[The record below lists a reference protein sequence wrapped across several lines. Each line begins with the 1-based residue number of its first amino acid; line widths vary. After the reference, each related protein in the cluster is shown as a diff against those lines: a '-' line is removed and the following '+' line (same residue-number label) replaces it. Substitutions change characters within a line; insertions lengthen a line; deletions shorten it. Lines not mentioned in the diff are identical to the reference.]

1 MNRMH
6 IIAGSPQ
13 NAYSS
18 IQNPKSEITPM
29 PYRLIAID
37 LDGTLIDAAHR
48 PGPGSA
54 GAIAACEARGAR
66 VVLATGRSF
75 ASAAPYIRA
84 LGMRPPHITL
94 NGAIMAEPD
103 AGRFTVRAT
112 LTTEQLALALDLL
125 DAHGIAHIVY
135 GAAGIYA
142 VPGTPHLDLLGPY
155 GEAPA
160 VFCAPAELR
169 AVPAPL
175 KVLAFLDTGTLDQEL
190 AAAAGER
197 VATIRSGAAFF
208 EFVPPGVSKGEALSE
223 LMAYYGVSRDEVL
236 AIGDGENDLSMFAV
250 AGMSVAMADAPAAVR
265 ARAHTLTGTCAEG
278 GVAEALRRFVLCQ
291 GIAC

>member
-1 MNRMH
+1 
-6 IIAGSPQ
+6 
-13 NAYSS
+13 
-18 IQNPKSEITPM
+18 M

-37 LDGTLIDAAHR
+37 LDGTLIDAVHR

-54 GAIAACEARGAR
+54 AAIAACEACGAR

-75 ASAAPYIRA
+75 VSAAPYARI
-84 LGMRPPHITL
+84 LGLRPPHITL
-94 NGAIMAEPD
+94 NGLILADLD

-112 LTTEQLALALDLL
+112 LTPEQLALALDLL
-125 DAHGIAHIVY
+125 NTRDIAHIVY

-142 VPGTPHLDLLGPY
+142 VPGTPHLDLLAPY

-160 VFCAPAELR
+160 VFCTPAELHD
-169 AVPAPL
+169 VPAPL
-175 KVLAFLDTGTLDQEL
+175 KVLAFLDAGALEQEL

-223 LMAYYGVSRDEVL
+223 LMARYGVTRDEVL

-265 ARAHTLTGTCAEG
+265 ARARALTSTCAEG

-291 GIAC
+291 GVAW

>member
-1 MNRMH
+1 
-6 IIAGSPQ
+6 
-13 NAYSS
+13 
-18 IQNPKSEITPM
+18 M
-29 PYRLIAID
+29 PYRLIAVD

-54 GAIAACEARGAR
+54 EVIAACEALGAR

-75 ASAAPYIRA
+75 VSAAPYARA
-84 LGMRPPHITL
+84 LGLRPPLITL
-94 NGAIMAEPD
+94 NGSVMADPE

-125 DAHGIAHIVY
+125 NARGIAHVVY
-135 GAAGIYA
+135 GPAGIYA
-142 VPGTPHLDLLGPY
+142 VPGMPHLDLLGTY

-169 AVPAPL
+169 DVPDPL
-175 KVLAFLDTGTLDQEL
+175 KVLAFLHAGALDQEL
-190 AAAAGER
+190 AAAAGAR

-223 LMAYYGVSRDEVL
+223 LMARYGVTREEVL

-265 ARAHTLTGTCAEG
+265 ARARELTGTCAEG
-278 GVAEALRRFVLCQ
+278 GVAEALRRLVLR
-291 GIAC
+291 